1 MNVLSWKYDH
11 GVQSSFSQ
19 LFMQAASHA
28 GDSAKRLEVINS
40 VITWGPLAAK
50 GLAVADFGRAV

>member
-1 MNVLSWKYDH
+1 MNVFAGKYDH
-11 GVQSSFSQ
+11 GVLESFSQ

-28 GDSAKRLEVINS
+28 GDSAKRLEVINF
-40 VITWGPLAAK
+40 VITWGSLAAK